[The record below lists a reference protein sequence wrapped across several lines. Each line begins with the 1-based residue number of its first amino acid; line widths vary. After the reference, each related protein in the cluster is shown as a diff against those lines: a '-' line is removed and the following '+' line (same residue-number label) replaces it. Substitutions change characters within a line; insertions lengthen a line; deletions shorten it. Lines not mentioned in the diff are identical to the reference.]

1 MIEKKKEKE
10 KEEKKIID
18 VPDLDTA
25 ALHHH
30 HPLGNSI
37 TTMHPLSHW
46 PILCNLPK
54 GRSSVF
60 VPFLLL

>member
-30 HPLGNSI
+30 HPWLTVSPRCI
-37 TTMHPLSHW
+37 H
-46 PILCNLPK
+46 
-54 GRSSVF
+54 
-60 VPFLLL
+60 